1 MTTVRHLSTLAA
13 LALHAAGIGIAMSM
27 PSGAPPVEPKEI
39 PITLTMAPLPEPPA
53 PKVEAPKPDPKPE
66 PKPVV
71 RETPPPQPVP
81 QPSIEPPPAVIA
93 SAATSVAESVVPE
106 APPPP
111 PPPPP
116 PNPGALKAKDD
127 YFGRV
132 LAWLERHKR
141 YPGEARSRRTQ
152 GTAMVWFVM
161 DRQGRVHG
169 SKLHK
174 TSGYPVLDDAALKM
188 VQRASPL
195 PAMPPEM
202 PDQQVELVVPV
213 EFYIR

>member
-1 MTTVRHLSTLAA
+1 MTMVRHLSTLAA

-27 PSGAPPVEPKEI
+27 PSSAPPAEPRQI
-39 PITLTMAPLPEPPA
+39 PITLTMMTPPEPPA
-53 PKVEAPKPDPKPE
+53 PKVEQPRPQ
-66 PKPVV
+66 PKPVPRPVV
-71 RETPPPQPVP
+71 RDTPPPPMPQPVLD
-81 QPSIEPPPAVIA
+81 PPPEVIA
-93 SAATSVAESVVPE
+93 SAATSVAETV
-106 APPPP
+106 APVTPLPP

-116 PNPGALKAKDD
+116 PNPGAVKARDD

-174 TSGYPVLDDAALKM
+174 TSGYPVLDEAAVKM
-188 VQRASPL
+188 VERASPL

-202 PDQQVELVVPV
+202 PDQTVELVVPV

>member
-1 MTTVRHLSTLAA
+1 MSTLAA

-27 PSGAPPVEPKEI
+27 PSSMPAAAPREI
-39 PITLTMAPLPEPPA
+39 PITLTMMTPPEPPA
-53 PKVEAPKPDPKPE
+53 PKGEEPEPAPKPQPR
-66 PKPVV
+66 PVV
-71 RETPPPQPVP
+71 RETPPPPLPQPVL
-81 QPSIEPPPAVIA
+81 EPPPQVIA
-93 SAATSVAESVVPE
+93 SAATSVAQSVVPE

-116 PNPGALKAKDD
+116 PDPGAVKAKDD

-141 YPGEARSRRTQ
+141 YPAEARSRRSQ

-174 TSGYPVLDDAALKM
+174 TSGYPVLDDAAVKM
-188 VQRASPL
+188 VERASPL